1 MGGKRIYLSFILT
14 IFYSLKLYSSTF
26 FSTDLD
32 FCNQFYDISPVGK
45 NNHINHITFGISNRF
60 LLNDLTTFY
69 SISKYNYKNFSVGH
83 LLVNDL
89 NTIFKKYTFG
99 AKVAYNIYDI
109 DLGIFPFF
117 VFTHYADEKKEL
129 DDGIIL
135 SSRIFE
141 KNFYLMTSF
150 ILKKINTSSL
160 FILGYMKNSFDMSL
174 QVVFENKLIVNGNVE
189 YRLNKDFIFD
199 FSLDSEGRIF
209 SGIKLVWH
217 PFFVDYSTFLHPNLP
232 VSNDV
237 RLSYYNEN
245 KNVKLKKIKII
256 PVKFDIKL
264 KKKKLKNFY
273 VEGKIDL
280 NNAFYEE
287 ILSIEGFS
295 KTILRRIY
303 IYRLLNGKIKSYGEI
318 ESLPGIGKKSIE
330 NLKMKTFLGE

>member
-1 MGGKRIYLSFILT
+1 MGGKKFNIFFLLS
-14 IFYSLKLYSSTF
+14 IFYSFKLCSSTF

-45 NNHINHITFGISNRF
+45 NNHIDHITFGISNRF

-69 SISKYNYKNFSVGH
+69 SISKYNYKDFSFGH
-83 LLVNDL
+83 IVANDL

-99 AKVAYNIYDI
+99 AKVVYNIYDVNI
-109 DLGIFPFF
+109 GVLPFF
-117 VFTHYADEKKEL
+117 VFTHYVDDEKRF
-129 DDGIIL
+129 DGGLIL
-135 SSRIFE
+135 SSQIFE
-141 KNFYLMTSF
+141 KNFHLMTSF
-150 ILKKINTSSL
+150 ILKKSNNSSL
-160 FILGYMKNSFDMSL
+160 LILGYMKNSFDMSL
-174 QVVFENKLIVNGNVE
+174 QVVFENKLIVNGKIE
-189 YRLNKDFIFD
+189 YRLNKDFIID

-209 SGIKLVWH
+209 CGIELVRH

-237 RLSYYNEN
+237 RISYYREN
-245 KNVKLKKIKII
+245 RNVKLKKIKVV
-256 PVKFDIKL
+256 PVEFDIRL
-264 KKKKLKNFY
+264 KKKKLKDFY

-287 ILSIEGFS
+287 ILSMEGFS

-303 IYRLLNGKIKSYGEI
+303 IYRLLNGKIKSYEEI

-330 NLKMKTFLGE
+330 KLKMKTFLGE